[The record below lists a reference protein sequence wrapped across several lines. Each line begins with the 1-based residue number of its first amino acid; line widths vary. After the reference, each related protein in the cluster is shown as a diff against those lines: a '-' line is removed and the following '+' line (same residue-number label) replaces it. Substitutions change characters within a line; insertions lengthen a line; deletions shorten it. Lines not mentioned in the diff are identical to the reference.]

1 MTQYARPDSDV
12 SAGNWTPSTG
22 SDLYAMIDEAS
33 TNDSDFISV
42 DDVDGSTE
50 TCQVDLS
57 SVTDPVASNLHV
69 VTTRASEASGMGTI
83 SLNVTL
89 KQGATTIAAK
99 TFSTLTGSA
108 ADYTFTLSS
117 AEANS
122 ITNYGALS
130 LVFASTDTMSMM
142 TTTKIYQAFFECGDA
157 PVPAGGI
164 AGIAYSPARSAA
176 SSAAFNA
183 TQRIR

>member
-1 MTQYARPDSDV
+1 MTQYARPNADV

-33 TNDSDFISV
+33 PNDSDFISV
-42 DDVDGSTE
+42 DDSGGSTE

-69 VTTRASEASGMGTI
+69 VTVRASEASGMSVIT
-83 SLNVTL
+83 LDVTL
-89 KQGATTIAAK
+89 KQGATTIASN

-108 ADYTFTLSS
+108 TDYTFTLSS

-130 LVFASTDTMSMM
+130 LVFAATDSMSMM
-142 TTTKIYQAFFECGDA
+142 TTTTIYQAFFECGD
-157 PVPAGGI
+157 VPAPTGI
-164 AGIAYSPARSAA
+164 AGIAYSPARAAA
-176 SSAAFNA
+176 SGAAYGT